1 MTLYELQDEYLNLL
15 TMLEEDP
22 DEADEQAIH
31 DTIEM
36 ILMDID
42 EKAEGYG
49 QVLKQM
55 QADAEAIKAEKLRL
69 ARKQAG
75 IEKNM
80 DRLRG
85 ALLSAMLLTGKTKIK
100 TKLFSF
106 STRETQKVV
115 LDLPVNE
122 IPPDFWKVKDPEADT
137 KAIGEY
143 LKAGHEVDFAHFEPA
158 HSLTVR

>member
-80 DRLRG
+80 ERLRG

-115 LDLPVNE
+115 LDLPVTQ

-143 LKAGHEVDFAHFEPA
+143 LKTHEVDFAHFEPA
-158 HSLTVR
+158 HSLTIR